1 MTLKQTSSKT
11 KKLKEFD
18 MPTNIPKNPFFNGN
32 AAEEKIFRLFNKLPD
47 DCIVC
52 HELEI
57 QGRRP
62 DFIVFSP
69 RLGMLVLEVKAW
81 NITTIIDGDQND
93 IHIKSRHEHLGEFKS
108 AAHPIRQAN
117 NYLYLLRDTL
127 LKHKL
132 SKEIV
137 NVEDD
142 RYKGRLLYPLAIA
155 VVFTNITKQQLNNH
169 CIQQS
174 TARISDERTLL
185 KDEIDS
191 LLNNQDISDMAFEQK
206 LRRFFIP
213 AWQFS
218 LSDRQKAVVRSI
230 LSHEPIAVDEPVA
243 TAVAEPIAVATAE
256 SQISNAVDCILKQYF
271 SLETEKNRKS
281 EHMSSVTSEINLISR
296 DTSSDIDNT
305 NFIHQ
310 HSEIINLLV
319 SKISQGINENVAHDA
334 DELYSHSKAIK
345 LKTEETIIKNT
356 IHDIEKQQQAL
367 KSKLSRLASI
377 LEVEMA

>member
-1 MTLKQTSSKT
+1 
-11 KKLKEFD
+11 
-18 MPTNIPKNPFFNGN
+18 MPINIPKNPFFNGN
-32 AAEEKIFRLFNKLPD
+32 VSEEKIFRLLNKLPN

-108 AAHPIRQAN
+108 VTHPIRQAN

-137 NVEDD
+137 NEDE

-155 VVFTNITKQQLNNH
+155 VVFTNITKQQLNSH
-169 CIQQS
+169 SIQQS
-174 TARISDERTLL
+174 TARISNERTLL
-185 KDEIDS
+185 KDEIDD
-191 LLNNQDISDMAFEQK
+191 LLNNQDISNMAFEQK
-206 LRRFFIP
+206 LRRFFVP

-230 LSHEPIAVDEPVA
+230 LSHEPIVGATPESVA
-243 TAVAEPIAVATAE
+243 AAEPIVGASPEPVTAAE
-256 SQISNAVDCILKQYF
+256 PQISHAVDFILKQYF
-271 SLETEKNRKS
+271 SLETEKNKKS
-281 EHMSSVTSEINLISR
+281 EYMSSVTSEINLISK
-296 DTSSDIDNT
+296 DTSPDIDNT
-305 NFIHQ
+305 NFINQ
-310 HSEIINLLV
+310 HSESINRLV
-319 SKISQGINENVAHDA
+319 SKISQGITESATHDA

-345 LKTEETIIKNT
+345 LKTEETVIKKT

-377 LEVEMA
+377 LEVEIA

>member
-1 MTLKQTSSKT
+1 
-11 KKLKEFD
+11 
-18 MPTNIPKNPFFNGN
+18 MPINIPKNPFFNGN
-32 AAEEKIFRLFNKLPD
+32 TSEEKIFRLLNKLPN

-93 IHIKSRHEHLGEFKS
+93 IHIKNRHEHLGDFKS
-108 AAHPIRQAN
+108 VAHPIRQAN

-137 NVEDD
+137 NEDE

-169 CIQQS
+169 SIQQS
-174 TARISDERTLL
+174 TARISHERTLL
-185 KDEIDS
+185 KDEIDD
-191 LLNNQDISDMAFEQK
+191 LLNNQDISNMAFEQK
-206 LRRFFIP
+206 LRRFFVP

-230 LSHEPIAVDEPVA
+230 LSHEPIVVTTPEPVA
-243 TAVAEPIAVATAE
+243 AAEP
-256 SQISNAVDCILKQYF
+256 QISHAVDFILKQYF

-281 EHMSSVTSEINLISR
+281 EYMSSVTSEINLISK
-296 DTSSDIDNT
+296 DTSPDIDNT
-305 NFIHQ
+305 NFINQ
-310 HSEIINLLV
+310 HSESINRLV
-319 SKISQGINENVAHDA
+319 SKISQGITESAAHDA

-345 LKTEETIIKNT
+345 LKTEETVIKKT

-377 LEVEMA
+377 LEVEIA